1 MIKQIVVQEKM
12 PISKLIH
19 FDKLNMDVEF
29 IVGKNAKENFEIID
43 YASEHHLWFHVKGCS
58 SSHVIA
64 CIDDNIDRKDMR
76 YIIKQGAVLCKQHSK
91 CASAKNVEILYTRVC
106 NIQKSDIIGSVTIA
120 HEKTVVI

>member
-1 MIKQIVVQEKM
+1 MIKQIVLENM
-12 PISKLIH
+12 PISKVIR

-43 YASEHHLWFHVKGCS
+43 YACEHHLWFHVKGCP

-76 YIIKQGAVLCKQHSK
+76 YIVKQGAVLCKQHSK
-91 CASAKNVEILYTRVC
+91 YASAKNVEILYTRVC
-106 NIQKSDIIGSVTIA
+106 NVQKTDIMGSVSIE